1 MLWRNGKS
9 RALTEERTP
18 ERDLTGWQVRAMQV
32 LGGEHSRQRD
42 RQCKSPGVGMR
53 LRVWETARKMNF
65 REQLGGP
72 KPPQQSGLSLEGPL
86 SDGL

>member
-42 RQCKSPGVGMR
+42 RQ
-53 LRVWETARKMNF
+53 
-65 REQLGGP
+65 
-72 KPPQQSGLSLEGPL
+72 
-86 SDGL
+86 